1 MSIEEL
7 MAAYNSN
14 FDLATDHPPASPLA
28 QSTIGN
34 IARMMEKT
42 SLSASPQGHQTIYAG
57 RSKVMWAHR

>member
-34 IARMMEKT
+34 IAFEFSCVLR
-42 SLSASPQGHQTIYAG
+42 IYNVAMG
-57 RSKVMWAHR
+57 ARYGCDYKNER